1 MGRKIIPFSRL
12 SIVFI
17 LAIVLSGGILTYFSI
32 NNISNLKE
40 LTEKR
45 IIEEQQLLSARFF
58 IALQDNLGKVSAGL
72 KNDKDQEDALKASL
86 IRVEEDYDFII
97 QAFILSNKGK
107 FLFPNFSGI
116 PESSR
121 GPGLSERFKTAFEQ
135 GEEAEFAENDLET
148 ARNHYLSCLGYSSR
162 DSDSVIALN
171 ALGRISVKLG
181 HIEDATACYSS
192 IILNYFSLSDRNG
205 FPYAYY
211 AFFHLINHTNA
222 ENLES
227 VTPLVEFFLK
237 KMEEGSTPLNFYTE
251 ELLSLAVGWLE
262 NNSFSNDGRRSLIH
276 RMISGLDQ
284 QVQFVNQYGNELSGM
299 VKEGNGDA
307 HYTDSS
313 GFRIINSLSGNNREL
328 FLVNKGDNNTTGF
341 LIDRNSLFDTI
352 VKTGLQ
358 DGLEFEYIIEF
369 PSGYTS
375 NTAANNLSY
384 STQLNPYFP
393 GQYIHISIDNEDL
406 INDLIKRRSWI
417 YGIASVLLLLA
428 MFLGVVL
435 ILRDVAREKRLA
447 ALRSDFVSNVTHELK
462 TPLTSIRMYAES
474 LMMKRVKSESARM
487 KYLSVVVNES
497 ERLKRMIN
505 NILEFSKMEKAR
517 QEYHPVESNL
527 SEILH
532 TVISDMNYWL
542 EKKGFN
548 IVTEIGDDI
557 IVIVDPE
564 KFYQVY
570 SNLLSNA
577 IKYSGDSRKIYV
589 RLYKNSGSVITE
601 VEDEGIGIEKDKQTR
616 IFEEFYRVEN
626 HGAGNI
632 TGTGLGLTVVKEI
645 VEAHQGK
652 IELESE
658 IGKGS
663 KFSVIL
669 FQKQ

>member
-45 IIEEQQLLSARFF
+45 IIEEQQLLSQRFS
-58 IALQDNLGKVSAGL
+58 IALQDNLGKVSEGL
-72 KNDKDQEDALKASL
+72 KNDMDQKDALKASL
-86 IRVEEDYDFII
+86 IRAEEDYDFII
-97 QAFILSNKGK
+97 QAFILGGNGE
-107 FLFPNFSGI
+107 FIFPNFSGI

-135 GEEAEFAENDLET
+135 GEEAEFAENDPEK
-148 ARNHYLSCLGYSSR
+148 AREYYQSCLDFSAR
-162 DSDSVIALN
+162 DQDSVIALN
-171 ALGRISVKLG
+171 ALGRIYVKLG
-181 HIEDATACYSS
+181 NIEEATACYGV

-211 AFFHLINHTNA
+211 AFSHLLNHTNA

-227 VTPLVEFFLK
+227 VTPLVEFSLE
-237 KMEEGSTPLNFYTE
+237 KMEEGSIPLNFHTE
-251 ELLSLAVGWLE
+251 DLLILATAWLE
-262 NNSFSNDGRRSLIH
+262 NNSFRNPGKHTHMNRLIK
-276 RMISGLDQ
+276 GLNQ
-284 QVQFVNQYGNELSGM
+284 QVQFVNQYGKDLSGM
-299 VKEGNGDA
+299 VKEGIVDA
-307 HYTDSS
+307 QYTDSS
-313 GFRIINSLSGNNREL
+313 GFRIINSLSGNDREL

-341 LIDRNSLFDTI
+341 LFDRNSLFDTI

-375 NTAANNLSY
+375 NTAAHNLSY
-384 STQLNPYFP
+384 SAQLNPYFP
-393 GQYIHISIDNEDL
+393 DEYIHMSIDNEDL

-428 MFLGVVL
+428 MFLGVLL
-435 ILRDVAREKRLA
+435 ILRDIAREKRLA
-447 ALRSDFVSNVTHELK
+447 ALRSDFVSNVSHELK

-474 LMMKRVKSESARM
+474 LIMKRVKAESGQT
-487 KYLSVVVNES
+487 KYLSNIVNES
-497 ERLKRMIN
+497 ERLSRMIN
-505 NILEFSKMEKAR
+505 NILEFSKMEKSR

-527 SEILH
+527 SEILR
-532 TVISDMNYWL
+532 TTISDMNYWL
-542 EKKGFN
+542 EKAGFN
-548 IVTEIGDDI
+548 MITEIDEDI
-557 IVIVDPE
+557 KVKVDPE

-577 IKYSGDSRKIYV
+577 IKYSGDSKKIYV
-589 RLYKNSGSVITE
+589 NLYKNSGSVITE
-601 VEDEGIGIEKDKQTR
+601 IEDEGIGIEKDTKNR
-616 IFEEFYRVEN
+616 IFEAFYRVEN

>member
-1 MGRKIIPFSRL
+1 MSRRFIPFTRL

-45 IIEEQQLLSARFF
+45 IIEEQQLLSQRFS
-58 IALQDNLGKVSAGL
+58 IALHDHIEKVTAGFS
-72 KNDKDQEDALKASL
+72 DDTDQVEVLIGSL
-86 IRVEEDYDFII
+86 MNTTADHDFTI
-97 QAFILSNKGK
+97 QAFILNNNGE
-107 FLFPNFSGI
+107 FVFPNFAGI
-116 PESSR
+116 PENSLK
-121 GPGLSERFKTAFEQ
+121 PILSNRFKTAFEQ
-135 GEEAEFAENDLET
+135 GEEAEFAEKDSEK
-148 ARNHYLSCLGYSSR
+148 AKKYYLSCLDFSSR

-205 FPYAYY
+205 FPFAYY
-211 AFFHLINHTNA
+211 AFSHLLNHTNA

-227 VTPLVEFFLK
+227 VTPLVEFSLE
-237 KMEEGSTPLNFYTE
+237 KMEGASTPLNFYTE
-251 ELLSLAVGWLE
+251 ELLILATAWLE
-262 NNSFSNDGRRSLIH
+262 NYSFSNPERKSHMNRLIRRLN
-276 RMISGLDQ
+276 Q
-284 QVQFVNQYGNELSGM
+284 QVQFVNLYGNELSGM
-299 VKEGNGDA
+299 INERKPDT

-313 GFRIINSLSGNNREL
+313 GFRIINSVSGNNREL
-328 FLVNKGDNNTTGF
+328 FLVNIGDNNTTG
-341 LIDRNSLFDTI
+341 LLLDRNSLFDTI
-352 VKTGLQ
+352 LITGLQ

-384 STQLNPYFP
+384 SSQLNPYFP
-393 GQYIHISIDNEDL
+393 DQFIHINIDNENL

-435 ILRDVAREKRLA
+435 ILRDIAREKRLA
-447 ALRSDFVSNVTHELK
+447 ALRSDFISNVTHELK

-474 LMMKRVKSESARM
+474 LIMKRVKAESGQT
-487 KYLSVVVNES
+487 KYLSIIVNES
-497 ERLKRMIN
+497 ERLSRMIS

-517 QEYHPVESNL
+517 QEYHPVETNL
-527 SEILH
+527 SEILR
-532 TVISDMNYWL
+532 TAISDMNYWL

-548 IVTEIGDDI
+548 IVTEIEDDI
-557 IVIVDPE
+557 IVTVDPE

-577 IKYSGDSRKIYV
+577 IKYSGDSKKIYV

-616 IFEEFYRVEN
+616 IFEAFYRVEN

>member
-1 MGRKIIPFSRL
+1 MGRRFIPFTRL

-45 IIEEQQLLSARFF
+45 IIEEQQLVSARFS
-58 IALQDNLGKVSAGL
+58 IALQDNLGKVSEIL
-72 KNDKDQEDALKASL
+72 KNYMDQEDALKASL
-86 IRVEEDYDFII
+86 IRAEEDYDFII
-97 QAFILSNKGK
+97 QAFTLTNKGK
-107 FLFPNFSGI
+107 FLFPNFIGI
-116 PESSR
+116 PENAPR
-121 GPGLSERFKTAFEQ
+121 PILSDRFKTAFGQ
-135 GEEAEFAENDLET
+135 GEEAEFAEKDPEK
-148 ARNHYLSCLGYSSR
+148 AGKHYLSCLGYSFR

-181 HIEDATACYSS
+181 YIEDATAYYST
-192 IILNYFSLSDRNG
+192 IILNYFPLSDRNG

-211 AFFHLINHTNA
+211 AFFHLLNHTDA
-222 ENLES
+222 ENFESIAPLIEFSLE
-227 VTPLVEFFLK
+227 
-237 KMEEGSTPLNFYTE
+237 KMMYGSIPLNFHTE
-251 ELLSLAVGWLE
+251 DLLILATDWLE
-262 NNSFSNDGRRSLIH
+262 NNSFSNPGKKSHVKRLI
-276 RMISGLDQ
+276 MGLDQ
-284 QVQFVNQYGNELSGM
+284 QIQFINQYGNKLSGM
-299 VKEGNGDA
+299 AKEGDTDT

-313 GFRIINSLSGNNREL
+313 GFIIINSFSESNREFL
-328 FLVNKGDNNTTGF
+328 LVNRGFTNTTGF
-341 LIDRNSLFDTI
+341 LLDRNSLFDTI
-352 VKTGLQ
+352 IIAGLQ

-369 PSGYTS
+369 PSGYIS

-384 STQLNPYFP
+384 SSQLNPYFP
-393 GQYIHISIDNEDL
+393 GQLIHIHIENEDL
-406 INDLIKRRSWI
+406 ITDLIKRRSWI
-417 YGIASVLLLLA
+417 YGIASLLLLLA

-435 ILRDVAREKRLA
+435 VLRDIAREKRLA
-447 ALRSDFVSNVTHELK
+447 KLRSDFISNVTHELK

-474 LMMKRVKSESARM
+474 LMMRRVKSVSGQR

-527 SEILH
+527 SEILQ
-532 TVISDMNYWL
+532 TAISDMNYWL
-542 EKKGFN
+542 EKEGFN
-548 IVTEIGDDI
+548 MITEIEKDI
-557 IVIVDPE
+557 KVKIDPE

-589 RLYKNSGSVITE
+589 RLYKSSGSVITE

-626 HGAGNI
+626 HESGNI

-652 IELESE
+652 ILVHSE

-669 FQKQ
+669 